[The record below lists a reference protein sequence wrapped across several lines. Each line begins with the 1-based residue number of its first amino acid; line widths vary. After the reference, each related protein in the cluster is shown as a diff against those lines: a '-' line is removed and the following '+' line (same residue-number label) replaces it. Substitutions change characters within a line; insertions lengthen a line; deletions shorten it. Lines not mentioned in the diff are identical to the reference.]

1 MFAMMQLIWPRIG
14 EQNTRIRS
22 HRVDPVAYDQVVVDF
37 TEAHKVD
44 ELVGVPVV
52 EPPPGDIYLQ
62 AKRYQFRPILRLK
75 RGESYQL
82 HISSLDVQVG
92 KYELECGTVNKNG
105 YCHKMA
111 GKRPFPQEEIN
122 VSWTDADGKQHKQE
136 VNVTVPVTMNPG
148 QTLRF
153 ELEIHSDG
161 SAKWGFGQEGSRR

>member
-1 MFAMMQLIWPRIG
+1 MKTSTLLISSLLLVVLNAGADQRYYFNQIG
-14 EQNTRIRS
+14 VSNLTGS
-22 HRVDPVAYDQVVVDF
+22 
-37 TEAHKVD
+37 T
-44 ELVGVPVV
+44 
-52 EPPPGDIYLQ
+52 
-62 AKRYQFRPILRLK
+62 
-75 RGESYQL
+75 
-82 HISSLDVQVG
+82 ISSLDVQVG